1 MALITINFIQCREY
15 HAESFEYKKLPPE
28 RFMNIHKVKDKILS
42 PPPLK
47 KVRGKKI
54 FICCV

>member
-15 HAESFEYKKLPPE
+15 HAESFEYKRLPPE
-28 RFMNIHKVKDKILS
+28 RLMNIHKVKDEILS

-47 KVRGKKI
+47 RFGVKNS
-54 FICCV
+54 